1 MTSLGKGVI
10 NLIENSIKSKI
21 GNGINFTSIYTD
33 KFKSNYLSFYFIRP
47 LDREDVTL
55 NALLPMVLSR
65 GNQVNNDF
73 IAIERELELLYG
85 ASYDYDVYKSG
96 EKQIIKFSI
105 EWADSKYI
113 NETLVDDKVMEIFF
127 NIIFNPLLNNG
138 CFKEDYVEQ
147 EKINLQRKISSK
159 INDKRS
165 YAISRCIEEMCKTER
180 FGIYS
185 LGYVEDL
192 GEINSEKLTN
202 HYKKLISETPFEII
216 YVGNEKKLDI
226 IKYIPKHITDR
237 QFTIN
242 IPREVIR
249 EKSQYRNHI
258 VERMQVNQGKL
269 VLGLLTGIPYEDELF
284 KALTVGNVILGGS
297 PNSKLFREVREKYS
311 LAYYANS
318 ILFKHKS
325 IIIIDSGVDF
335 RNMQRALNLTNDQ
348 IKKLKEADFTD
359 NELNLAKKEIITSL
373 RAIVDSNHSIA
384 SHELDNILT
393 NKSESIDVKINKIN
407 AVKKEEVVE
416 AFNRVNLDTIYVLT
430 REGEDD
436 VDVND

>member
-1 MTSLGKGVI
+1 
-10 NLIENSIKSKI
+10 
-21 GNGINFTSIYTD
+21 
-33 KFKSNYLSFYFIRP
+33 
-47 LDREDVTL
+47 
-55 NALLPMVLSR
+55 
-65 GNQVNNDF
+65 
-73 IAIERELELLYG
+73 
-85 ASYDYDVYKSG
+85 
-96 EKQIIKFSI
+96 
-105 EWADSKYI
+105 
-113 NETLVDDKVMEIFF
+113 
-127 NIIFNPLLNNG
+127 
-138 CFKEDYVEQ
+138 
-147 EKINLQRKISSK
+147 
-159 INDKRS
+159 
-165 YAISRCIEEMCKTER
+165 
-180 FGIYS
+180 
-185 LGYVEDL
+185 
-192 GEINSEKLTN
+192 
-202 HYKKLISETPFEII
+202 
-216 YVGNEKKLDI
+216 
-226 IKYIPKHITDR
+226 
-237 QFTIN
+237 
-242 IPREVIR
+242 
-249 EKSQYRNHI
+249 
-258 VERMQVNQGKL
+258 MQVNQGKL

-284 KALTVGNVILGGS
+284 EALTVGNVILGGS